1 MPKRGENVA
10 RFRATVQGHKGETSR
25 LGGEKSGITTIAA
38 GWNTAVKVVAKTYR
52 VSDKELHDFFEIYI
66 VDVPTGKEHRIACI
80 QELPS
85 ENIFNVPEGTVCF
98 TPWGTEDSEAL
109 DKHNQ
114 AAFYARFQEVPIIDI
129 LIGK

>member
-1 MPKRGENVA
+1 MA

-52 VSDKELHDFFEIYI
+52 VSDKELKDFFEIYV
-66 VDVPTGKEHRIACI
+66 VDVPTGKEYRIACV
-80 QELPS
+80 QELAAS
-85 ENIFNVPEGTVCF
+85 NIFNAPEGTVCF

-109 DKHNQ
+109 AKHDQ
-114 AAFYARFQEVPIIDI
+114 MAFFARFQAVPIIDI
-129 LIGK
+129 LIGKLT